1 MLRQLTAHFLNNL
14 HTYGYLNMRLKRNA
28 FTLVELLV
36 VIAIIGILV
45 GLLLPAVQAAR
56 EAARRMQCSNN
67 LKQLALATHNYE
79 SSYKRFPGLTGS
91 SSFSPQARVLP
102 FIEQANLQN
111 LIDFNQPLFVGPA
124 FAARLNPVFIV
135 ATGTVVPTFLCPSD
149 SIDPRRQTVD
159 AAGNSVA
166 MAGLNYMYSY
176 GSGTS
181 THYDD
186 RYTTDG
192 IVWENS
198 WARFGDIPDGTSNTI
213 LLSEA
218 LLGDGQVS
226 TTLPTGNSVFRRI
239 ASWPGS
245 SSNPAPQPGFRIGG
259 TTISNPDLS
268 TVVPAQATSYRGN
281 RGEAWIRGVP
291 YSVVGNGYLTPN
303 HPLPDVN
310 VHGRGWFAPRSQHT
324 AGANVALGDGS
335 VRMISNNVDRQVH
348 WAVHSRNGGEVV
360 NHDAL

>member
-1 MLRQLTAHFLNNL
+1 MLSAQIVFPR
-14 HTYGYLNMRLKRNA
+14 GSRRA

-102 FIEQANLQN
+102 FIEQGNLQN
-111 LIDFNQPLFVGPA
+111 LIDFSLPLYVGPA
-124 FAARLNPVFIV
+124 WMARLNPLFVP
-135 ATGTVVPTFLCPSD
+135 AARTVVPTFLCPSD
-149 SIDPRRQTVD
+149 GSEPIRPTTDS
-159 AAGNSVA
+159 AGNTVQ
-166 MAGLNYMYSY
+166 MAGLNYMFSY
-176 GSGTS
+176 GSGTL

-192 IVWENS
+192 FVWENS
-198 WARFGDIPDGTSNTI
+198 WAKFGDISDGTSNTV
-213 LLSEA
+213 LLSES
-218 LLGDGQVS
+218 LLGDNQTRTSV
-226 TTLPTGNSVFRRI
+226 PTGSALFRRI

-245 SSNPAPQPGFRIGG
+245 SGNPAPQPGFNIGG
-259 TTISNPDLS
+259 ATISNPDLAN
-268 TVVPAQATSYRGN
+268 VFPAQITSYRGN

-303 HPLPDVN
+303 SRIPDVN

-324 AGANVALGDGS
+324 GGVNIALGDGS
-335 VRMISNNVDRQVH
+335 VRLISDSVDRNVH
-348 WAVHSRNGGEVV
+348 WAMHSRNGGEVFS
-360 NHDAL
+360 HDAL

>member
-1 MLRQLTAHFLNNL
+1 MNNQQRQ
-14 HTYGYLNMRLKRNA
+14 A

-91 SSFSPQARVLP
+91 SSFSPQARVLSY
-102 FIEQANLQN
+102 IEQGNLQN
-111 LIDFNQPLFVGPA
+111 LIDFSQPLFVGPA
-124 FAARLNPVFIV
+124 WAARLNPVF
-135 ATGTVVPTFLCPSD
+135 VPAAQTAVPVFLCPSD
-149 SIDPRRQTVD
+149 GLEPSRVTTD
-159 AAGNSVA
+159 ATGASVNVAGT
-166 MAGLNYMYSY
+166 NYMFSY
-176 GSGTS
+176 GSGTT

-198 WARFGDIPDGTSNTI
+198 WARFGDIADGTSNTV

-218 LLGDGQVS
+218 LLGDGAVS
-226 TTLPTGNSVFRRI
+226 VTVPEGNALQRRI

-245 SSNPAPQPGFRIGG
+245 SSNPAPHPGFNLGG
-259 TTISNPDLS
+259 ATISNPDLA
-268 TVVPAQATSYRGN
+268 TVFPSQMTSYRGS
-281 RGEAWIRGVP
+281 RGESWIRGVP
-291 YSVVGNGYLTPN
+291 YAVVTNGYLTPN
-303 HPLPDVN
+303 SAIPDVN
-310 VHGRGWFAPRSQHT
+310 VHGRGWFAPRSFHT
-324 AGANVALGDGS
+324 GGVNLALADGS
-335 VRMISNNVDRQVH
+335 VQFVSNGVDRRVH
-348 WAVHSRNGGEVV
+348 WSLHSRNGGEVID
-360 NHDAL
+360 HGALGL

>member
-1 MLRQLTAHFLNNL
+1 MKNSNIHSRV
-14 HTYGYLNMRLKRNA
+14 G

-79 SSYKRFPGLTGS
+79 SSYQCFPGLTGS

-111 LIDFNQPLFVGPA
+111 LIDFSQPLYVGPA
-124 FAARLNPVFIV
+124 WMARLNPQFVPAAQTI
-135 ATGTVVPTFLCPSD
+135 VPTFLCPSD
-149 SIDPRRQTVD
+149 GANPLRTTITADGT
-159 AAGNSVA
+159 SVQ
-166 MAGLNYMYSY
+166 MAGLNYSFSY

-198 WARFGDIPDGTSNTI
+198 WATFGHITDGTSNTV
-213 LLSEA
+213 LVSEM
-218 LLGDGQVS
+218 LLGDNQVS
-226 TTLPTGNSVFRRI
+226 TAIPDRNTLQRRS

-245 SSNPAPQPGFRIGG
+245 SGNPAPQPGFNIGG
-259 TTISNPDLS
+259 ATISNPDLS
-268 TVVPAQATSYRGN
+268 TVFPSQISSYRGN
-281 RGEAWIRGVP
+281 RGETWIRGVP
-291 YSVVGNGYLTPN
+291 YAVVGNGYLTPN
-303 HPLPDVN
+303 NPIPDVS
-310 VHGRGWFAPRSQHT
+310 VHGRGWFAPQ
-324 AGANVALGDGS
+324 
-335 VRMISNNVDRQVH
+335 
-348 WAVHSRNGGEVV
+348 
-360 NHDAL
+360 